1 MSPILGEIV
10 HQEIQ
15 AMYRVRLGAVEI
27 CSRIQRGT
35 GIGVK
40 QEDWGVV
47 VGGL

>member
-15 AMYRVRLGAVEI
+15 AMYRVRLGEVEI

-35 GIGVK
+35 GIGGK
-40 QEDWGVV
+40 TGGLGV